1 MTTTSVGPPITP
13 TRLPSDKP
21 GAEKLFAAGRAGACV
36 GAVALITMLAFEA
49 LAVAAAMPA
58 VATAL
63 KGLELYALA
72 FGGPL
77 AASVPGM
84 VLAGRWCDQHGA
96 LRPTFAGMALFAVGL
111 LVAGMAT
118 DMRVLVAGRVLQ
130 GLGGGML
137 GVTLYVGMAQ
147 VVPAALHPRLFGL
160 FATAWVVPG
169 LVGPTLAAW
178 LVLHAGWRWVFLA
191 VLLVLPLAALLL
203 VPAYA
208 RLKPHARTAG
218 AVATRPSPVGYALF
232 AAAGALLMHGAAG
245 QRWWVLATGLVAAV
259 GAAFKLLPRGSL
271 HAARGLPAVIGLRGL
286 LAASFATAEV
296 FLPLLLTRDLGWSLM
311 HAGWAL
317 STGAIFWSLGSA
329 VQARI
334 SQPMSRQRG
343 LRAGFLGVALGI
355 AVVGLALSLQLHAAL
370 LVAGWACAGLGMGLA
385 FPMLSVLTLKLS
397 PPDEQGRNASALQ
410 LADALTTT
418 AALALAGLLVVHVQ
432 AAPLVL
438 GLAVLLATLGALST
452 QRITR

>member
-1 MTTTSVGPPITP
+1 MTTPSVEPPIAATHTP
-13 TRLPSDKP
+13 SNPPCED
-21 GAEKLFAAGRAGACV
+21 KLFAAGRAGACV
-36 GAVALITMLAFEA
+36 GAVALITMLAFEMM
-49 LAVAAAMPA
+49 AVAAAMPA
-58 VATAL
+58 VAAAL
-63 KGLELYALA
+63 NGLPLYALA

-84 VLAGRWCDQHGA
+84 VLAGRWCDRHGA
-96 LRPTFAGMALFAVGL
+96 LRPTWTGLALFALGL
-111 LVAGMAT
+111 LLAGLAT

-130 GLGGGML
+130 GLGSGML

-169 LVGPTLAAW
+169 LLGPTVAAW

-191 VLLVLPLAALLL
+191 VLMVLPLAALLL

-208 RLKPHARTAG
+208 RLKAPARTTG
-218 AVATRPSPVGYALF
+218 AAPARPSPLGYALL

-245 QRWWVLATGLVAAV
+245 QRWWVLAAGLVAAL
-259 GAAFKLLPRGSL
+259 GAALRLLPRGSL
-271 HAARGLPAVIGLRGL
+271 RVGRGLPAVIGLRGL

-311 HAGWAL
+311 QAGWAL

-334 SQPMSRQRG
+334 TEPLTRQRG
-343 LRAGFLGVALGI
+343 LRAGFVGVALGI
-355 AVVGLALSLQLHAAL
+355 AVVGLSLSLQLHAAL
-370 LVAGWACAGLGMGLA
+370 LLVGWACAGLGMGLA

-397 PPDEQGRNASALQ
+397 PPGEQGHNASALQ

-418 AALALAGLLVVHVQ
+418 AALALAGLLVVNVQ

-438 GLAVLLATLGALST
+438 ALAVLLAALGAVLT
-452 QRITR
+452 QRISP